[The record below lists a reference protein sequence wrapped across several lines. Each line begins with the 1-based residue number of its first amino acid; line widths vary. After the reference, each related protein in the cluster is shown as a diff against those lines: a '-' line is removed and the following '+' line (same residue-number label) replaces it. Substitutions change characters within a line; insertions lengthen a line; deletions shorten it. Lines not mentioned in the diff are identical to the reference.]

1 MCFSGN
7 GRAWK
12 THDLRSR
19 TLRLVKT
26 GLELVYGGYRALLR
40 LMSRK
45 E

>member
-1 MCFSGN
+1 M
-7 GRAWK
+7 
-12 THDLRSR
+12 
-19 TLRLVKT
+19 KT